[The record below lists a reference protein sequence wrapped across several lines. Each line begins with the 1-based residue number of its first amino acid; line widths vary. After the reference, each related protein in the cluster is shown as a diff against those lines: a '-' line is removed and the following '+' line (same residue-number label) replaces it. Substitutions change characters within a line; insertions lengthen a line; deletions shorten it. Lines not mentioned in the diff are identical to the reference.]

1 MLGAL
6 LAGHLAATWAVA
18 RYARPEERRRLLP
31 PMTRADFL
39 GAPALAGSVA
49 ARPAGSERRL
59 AGAVA
64 AVENAA
70 RARLLVV
77 CATLGGAGAGG
88 FLVDREAP
96 GLAVGAPLETL
107 GMRGLGAADIRLE
120 DVRVPASRRLGA
132 DDQQSAEAAA
142 ALGTLTRLGAAATA
156 VGIAQAAFEA
166 ALRYSQQRS
175 TFGKPICQHQAIQL
189 KLADMA
195 TRTTAA
201 RLLTYRAAGLMATG
215 AGAGLAADMARLEAG
230 ETAYQVSLES
240 MRTHGGYGYTKEFP
254 VERHYRDAAALLAGE
269 AGTAAARR
277 SIGGRLLQ
285 EGTA

>member
-1 MLGAL
+1 
-6 LAGHLAATWAVA
+6 
-18 RYARPEERRRLLP
+18 
-31 PMTRADFL
+31 
-39 GAPALAGSVA
+39 
-49 ARPAGSERRL
+49 
-59 AGAVA
+59 
-64 AVENAA
+64 
-70 RARLLVV
+70 
-77 CATLGGAGAGG
+77 
-88 FLVDREAP
+88 
-96 GLAVGAPLETL
+96 
-107 GMRGLGAADIRLE
+107 MRGLGAADIRLE
-120 DVRVPASRRLGA
+120 DVLVPASRRLGV
-132 DDQQSAEAAA
+132 DDRQSAEAAA
-142 ALGTLTRLGAAATA
+142 ALETLTRLGGAATA

-215 AGAGLAADMARLEAG
+215 AGAGLAADMARLEAA

-269 AGTAAARR
+269 AGSGAARR

-285 EGTA
+285 EETG